1 MADYDVT
8 KLVKLAA
15 LKTLAER
22 VKSEFATKA
31 VVEALSAQVGEID
44 VPTLISQLTNDK
56 NYQTNEDVAKS
67 IATAIA
73 EAGHATF
80 EKVEELPSYADAK
93 ENVLYLYKNVET
105 QHFDI
110 DAKDEGSNK
119 LELID
124 DTTVDLEEY
133 AKTAEV
139 QGLLQGYVTKDG
151 DKQLSTEDYTT
162 AEKTKLGG
170 IEDGATKVEGS
181 SQNGN
186 VKING
191 AEQVVYTLPEDV
203 LHGEIATDEE
213 VSAMLDEVV
222 PATE

>member
-1 MADYDVT
+1 MAEYDVT

-110 DAKDEGSNK
+110 YAKVEGSNK

>member
-110 DAKDEGSNK
+110 
-119 LELID
+119 
-124 DTTVDLEEY
+124 Y
-133 AKTAEV
+133 AQA
-139 QGLLQGYVTKDG
+139 
-151 DKQLSTEDYTT
+151 
-162 AEKTKLGG
+162 
-170 IEDGATKVEGS
+170 
-181 SQNGN
+181 
-186 VKING
+186 
-191 AEQVVYTLPEDV
+191 
-203 LHGEIATDEE
+203 
-213 VSAMLDEVV
+213 
-222 PATE
+222 

>member
-110 DAKDEGSNK
+110 YAKVEGSNK

>member
-1 MADYDVT
+1 MI
-8 KLVKLAA
+8 
-15 LKTLAER
+15 
-22 VKSEFATKA
+22 FM
-31 VVEALSAQVGEID
+31 
-44 VPTLISQLTNDK
+44 P
-56 NYQTNEDVAKS
+56 
-67 IATAIA
+67 
-73 EAGHATF
+73 
-80 EKVEELPSYADAK
+80 
-93 ENVLYLYKNVET
+93 
-105 QHFDI
+105 
-110 DAKDEGSNK
+110 K